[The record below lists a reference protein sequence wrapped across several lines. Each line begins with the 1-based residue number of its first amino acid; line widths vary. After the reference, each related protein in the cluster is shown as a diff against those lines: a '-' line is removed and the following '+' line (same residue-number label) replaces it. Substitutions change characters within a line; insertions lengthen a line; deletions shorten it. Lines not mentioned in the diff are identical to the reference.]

1 MHMTGRLT
9 QLEELHFDCNNLT
22 SLPSSIGAIKN
33 LKVLNL
39 ADNLLGGLPSE
50 LSELTELRILNCK
63 NNKIGTIPDSI
74 FRACTNLGK
83 ASNLL
88 SLVLSQQKSSLS
100 CSVSVTFLSHRP
112 LITHCLTTP
121 LLPLILLINVL
132 YYLIDRT
139 NTV

>member
-83 ASNLL
+83 ASQSTISCTVAAKIVPVLFCLCYPLIPLPSDHTLPYHSTSFSYFTYQCFLL
-88 SLVLSQQKSSLS
+88 S
-100 CSVSVTFLSHRP
+100 
-112 LITHCLTTP
+112 
-121 LLPLILLINVL
+121 N
-132 YYLIDRT
+132 
-139 NTV
+139 